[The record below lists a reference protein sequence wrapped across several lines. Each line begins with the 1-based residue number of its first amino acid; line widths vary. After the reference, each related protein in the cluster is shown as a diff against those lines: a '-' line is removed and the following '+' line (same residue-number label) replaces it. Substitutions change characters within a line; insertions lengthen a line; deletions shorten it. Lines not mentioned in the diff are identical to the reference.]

1 MGPGNL
7 VTRDIMSLQHTQQVR
22 GTQLQ
27 KKVSKVMLSTPYLCS
42 FIKYHQWKEIM
53 LLLCLYFN
61 SVGCQCVLIT
71 MCCMPM
77 FELNVSRYVT

>member
-27 KKVSKVMLSTPYLCS
+27 KIVV
-42 FIKYHQWKEIM
+42 
-53 LLLCLYFN
+53 
-61 SVGCQCVLIT
+61 
-71 MCCMPM
+71 
-77 FELNVSRYVT
+77 